1 MGGTNSSLYD
11 GTINFI
17 SLVKAQYWTIPMTA
31 LGTSTGTPITLSGSN
46 QNAVIDT
53 GTTLIGGPAS
63 VLDTFYAQIPGAAR
77 GSQVEASLQDYYI
90 IRTLC
95 FGLYLPTLI
104 ICYPSSLQHKRSS
117 YSYFRRPNIHNGLQ

>member
-11 GTINFI
+11 GTINFVP
-17 SLVKAQYWTIPMTA
+17 LVKAQYWTIPMTA

-63 VLDTFYAQIPGAAR
+63 VLDTFYAQIPGSAR
-77 GSQVEASLQDYYI
+77 GSQVEASLQDYYV
-90 IRTLC
+90 IRTLSI
-95 FGLYLPTLI
+95 GLYLPTLI
-104 ICYPSSLQHKRSS
+104 I
-117 YSYFRRPNIHNGLQ
+117 